1 LRRQE
6 AVAVHPLL
14 EALAVEAQVV
24 QVVLEHLHQLQ
35 GQQLHVLAVAVEAA
49 QRQVVQVL
57 LAAVMAVVMEMVLQQ
72 LSIVALAAVALAATV
87 IWGEAAVQASS
98 L

>member
-6 AVAVHPLL
+6 AAAVHPLL
-14 EALAVEAQVV
+14 EVPVVETQVV

-35 GQQLHVLAVAVEAA
+35 GRQLHVLAVAVEAA

-57 LAAVMAVVMEMVLQQ
+57 LAAVMAVVMGMVLRE
-72 LSIVALAAVALAATV
+72 LSIVALAVEVLEATV
-87 IWGEAAVQASS
+87 IWG
-98 L
+98 